1 MEETACSWYIHVGND
16 DSRPNTLL
24 LQYVCVCVWNAGSR
38 IRASKGVRRRAAERE
53 RRKGQRKRSVY
64 SKSSVQLFII
74 IIITYRTKQN
84 GSSIHRRVSF
94 VSRLPSSIIAFGQP
108 LETPPLLPNSQL

>member
-1 MEETACSWYIHVGND
+1 MEETACSWYIHAGND

-24 LQYVCVCVWNAGSR
+24 LQYVGVCWNAGSR

-53 RRKGQRKRSVY
+53 RRKGQRKRSVN
-64 SKSSVQLFII
+64 SKSSVQLFIL

-94 VSRLPSSIIAFGQP
+94 VSRLPSSILAFGQP